1 MGDFIQWL
9 NTIPLAGLMLVV
21 ALGFSLGSLSWRGLS
36 LGPAGGTIL
45 VALLLGRFG
54 LSFTALYGSEQPLLT
69 VGDFGFALFI
79 YSVGFEAGPRFF
91 SSLFGGPGWRFVLV
105 GAVVNVAALL
115 LAVLFGHLFALD
127 DAIAAGLL
135 SGALTSPPTYAAAE
149 AVCSDPTAL
158 AVSFA
163 LTYPIGLA
171 GVVLLVQFLPRLM
184 RDDLTKG
191 IEDTSETKGPA
202 VGSGGPN
209 LTRAFDVQHE
219 DVLGRPLREL
229 DLTHRTGCYITRLHR
244 ADDIQAVDA
253 ETVLETGDHLLVK
266 GTLDELQAFAHAV
279 GPEVYDAELRRR
291 MRQPVKIRVLDR
303 SVVGKSLADLQI
315 TQRFRCLIDS
325 VERGGVLIDPE
336 AELVLEHGDVA
347 LVVGRRE
354 NVRRVA
360 QVLGR
365 YVRASDHTDIAV
377 YAGGIFLGLLIGRAH
392 VEAFGAS
399 LTLGAAGGLL
409 LLGILLGRFRNL
421 GILRANVPRPA
432 RQLVRDLG
440 ILLFVA
446 ETGVKAGESS
456 FGVMRGHLAPT
467 LIACIAVTVLSVVIA
482 ILFARWVLKLRP
494 VDAWGSMGG
503 GMTSSA
509 ALVAIKRAAESNEP
523 ALSYAA
529 AYALASVLATV
540 AGQIVIFLMA

>member
-1 MGDFIQWL
+1 MADLIQWL

-21 ALGFSLGSLSWRGLS
+21 ALGFSLGSLTWRGLS

-45 VALLLGRFG
+45 VALLLGRAG
-54 LSFTALYGSEQPLLT
+54 LSFTALYGSETPLLT

-105 GAVVNVAALL
+105 GAVVNLAALG
-115 LAVLFGHLFALD
+115 LAVVFSRMLTLD

-158 AVSFA
+158 AVTFA

-184 RDDLTKG
+184 GDDLTKG
-191 IEDTSETKGPA
+191 IDDTDDTEARRMRAQGPD
-202 VGSGGPN
+202 
-209 LTRAFDVQHE
+209 LTRAFVVKNE
-219 DVLGRPLREL
+219 EVIGKPLREL
-229 DLTHRTGCYITRLHR
+229 DLTHCTGAYITRLHR
-244 ADDIQAVDA
+244 EDDIRAVSA
-253 ETVLETGDHLLVK
+253 ETELEAGDHLLVK
-266 GTLDELQAFAHAV
+266 GTFEELQAFEIMV
-279 GPEVYDAELRRR
+279 GPEVYDAELRRN
-291 MRQPVKIRVLDR
+291 MRQPVKIRVLSRDA
-303 SVVGKSLADLQI
+303 VGKTLADLEI
-315 TQRFRCLIDS
+315 TKRFRCLVGS
-325 VERGGVLIDPE
+325 VERQGVVIDPT

-347 LVVGRRE
+347 FIVGRRD

-360 QVLGR
+360 QLMGR
-365 YVRASDHTDIAV
+365 FVRSSDRTDIAV
-377 YAGGIFLGLLIGRAH
+377 YAGGIFLGLLLGQATLE
-392 VEAFGAS
+392 VFDAPV
-399 LTLGAAGGLL
+399 TLGNAGGLL
-409 LLGILLGRFRNL
+409 LLGILLGRFRNVGL
-421 GILRANVPRPA
+421 LRANVPRPA

-456 FGVMRGHLAPT
+456 FGVMQGNLMPT
-467 LIACIAVTVLSVVIA
+467 LLACIGVTVLSVVMA
-482 ILFARWVLKLRP
+482 IGVARWLLKMRP

-509 ALVAIKRAAESNEP
+509 ALVAVKRAADSNEP

-529 AYALASVLATV
+529 AYALASVLATI
-540 AGQIVIFLMA
+540 AGQVVVLLML